1 MALTVLG
8 TVLGKREGLQLLVV
22 IKSGSIFVCSCS
34 CVKVN
39 LLERERGL
47 EVLRS
52 GKTTCFVIFLV
63 SCIVLGIL
71 FRQPPCSLQF

>member
-1 MALTVLG
+1 MALTVSG

-39 LLERERGL
+39 LREREREGL
-47 EVLRS
+47 KFWDLAKQRA
-52 GKTTCFVIFLV
+52 L
-63 SCIVLGIL
+63 
-71 FRQPPCSLQF
+71 